1 MAASDSDSR
10 DLASLGYKQELDRSL
25 GSFSSFAAGFSY
37 ISILTGMFQTSYLG
51 FLFAGRAFIWFWP
64 VVLFG
69 QMMVALQFA
78 ELSAHYPLA
87 GSIYQWSKKV
97 AGKDWAWMNG
107 WVYLCAQI
115 VTVPAVAVG
124 WQVILPQISTSFQ
137 IIKCSPV
144 GSDTCPDENFPTFL
158 DPAFAKNGL
167 LLGFIMVGL
176 TTLINCMG
184 VKLLSQINNIGVA
197 AELIGAA
204 GLILIYL
211 VNVHNGPSV
220 LFETDGTGAG
230 HDWGYFGALLI
241 GAIMPLYVMYG
252 FDTAGSL
259 AEETSD
265 PRKKAPRA
273 VIQALL
279 TAGIMGFLLIALGIM
294 AVSDEGVANLGATG
308 LAGITTDV
316 LGETWGKVFL
326 VDVAL
331 AIFVCCLAIH
341 AMSVRILFAMGRD
354 NALPFGKQLA
364 SVSGTR
370 RVPIVPALTTGV
382 DRPHHPG
389 LELGEPAGVHDHHLD
404 GHHPDVHRLHH
415 ADDAAAAPPQ
425 GGLAGQPARR
435 PGRPVQSRRLG
446 QAHERRGDPLRRRH
460 DHQPGVAARGVLRH
474 ALVPEIRADHGHD
487 RDLRARARDLLRRPE
502 GQGRGARRAPGR
514 HRHRSPA
521 TEP

>member
-1 MAASDSDSR
+1 MAASGHDDSR
-10 DLASLGYKQELDRSL
+10 DLASLGYKQELDRLL

-78 ELSAHYPLA
+78 QLSAHYPLA
-87 GSIYQWSKKV
+87 GSIYQWSKKLS
-97 AGKDWAWMNG
+97 GKDWAWLNG

-144 GSDTCPDENFPTFL
+144 GSDTCADENFPSFL

-211 VNVHNGPSV
+211 VNVHNSPSV

-230 HDWGYFGALLI
+230 HDWG
-241 GAIMPLYVMYG
+241 
-252 FDTAGSL
+252 
-259 AEETSD
+259 TS
-265 PRKKAPRA
+265 
-273 VIQALL
+273 
-279 TAGIMGFLLIALGIM
+279 
-294 AVSDEGVANLGATG
+294 
-308 LAGITTDV
+308 
-316 LGETWGKVFL
+316 
-326 VDVAL
+326 
-331 AIFVCCLAIH
+331 
-341 AMSVRILFAMGRD
+341 
-354 NALPFGKQLA
+354 
-364 SVSGTR
+364 
-370 RVPIVPALTTGV
+370 
-382 DRPHHPG
+382 
-389 LELGEPAGVHDHHLD
+389 
-404 GHHPDVHRLHH
+404 
-415 ADDAAAAPPQ
+415 
-425 GGLAGQPARR
+425 
-435 PGRPVQSRRLG
+435 
-446 QAHERRGDPLRRRH
+446 ER
-460 DHQPGVAARGVLRH
+460 
-474 ALVPEIRADHGHD
+474 
-487 RDLRARARDLLRRPE
+487 
-502 GQGRGARRAPGR
+502 
-514 HRHRSPA
+514 S
-521 TEP
+521 

>member
-10 DLASLGYKQELDRSL
+10 DLAQLGYKQELDRTL

-97 AGKDWAWMNG
+97 SGKDWSWNNG
-107 WVYLCAQI
+107 WIYLCAQI

-124 WQVILPQISTSFQ
+124 WQVILPQVSTSFQ
-137 IIKCSPV
+137 FVKCSPV

-167 LLGFIMVGL
+167 ILGFIMIGL

-184 VKLLSQINNIGVA
+184 VKILSQINNVGVA
-197 AELIGAA
+197 AELIGAT
-204 GLILIYL
+204 GLILLYL
-211 VNVHNGPSV
+211 IHIQNGPSV

-230 HDWGYFGALLI
+230 HSWGYFGALLI

-259 AEETSD
+259 AEETAD
-265 PRKKAPRA
+265 PRKKAPRSI
-273 VIQALL
+273 IQALA
-279 TAGIMGFLLIALGIM
+279 TAGIMGFLLIAFGIM
-294 AVSDEGVANLGATG
+294 AVSDDGVANLGATG

-341 AMSVRILFAMGRD
+341 AMAVRILFAMGRD
-354 NALPFGKQLA
+354 NALPYGKQLA
-364 SVSGTR
+364 Q
-370 RVPIVPALTTGV
+370 RVRHAARA
-382 DRPHHPG
+382 DRPGRHRWRDRDPDPG
-389 LELGEPAGVHDHHLD
+389 VQLVQRPSLHDHHLD
-404 GHHPDVHRLHH
+404 GDHPHVHRLPH
-415 ADDAAAAPPQ
+415 ADDAAAAPPL
-425 GGLAGQPARR
+425 GGMAGEPRRR
-435 PGRPVQSRRLG
+435 PGRALRPRRLG
-446 QAHERRGDPLRRRH
+446 EGDERRRDPLRGGD
-460 DHQPGVAARGVLRH
+460 DHQPGVAA
-474 ALVPEIRADHGHD
+474 
-487 RDLRARARDLLRRPE
+487 
-502 GQGRGARRAPGR
+502 
-514 HRHRSPA
+514 
-521 TEP
+521 